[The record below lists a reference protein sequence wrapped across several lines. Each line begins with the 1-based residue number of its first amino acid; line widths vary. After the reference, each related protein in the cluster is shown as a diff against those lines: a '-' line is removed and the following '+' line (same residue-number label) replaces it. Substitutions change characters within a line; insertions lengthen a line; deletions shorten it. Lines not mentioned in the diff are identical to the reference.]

1 MTRKRFVKL
10 MMADGISRNAANCI
24 ARDARAAA
32 AVMTVRGLTPGCLI
46 TNVVIGKQG
55 GRVLV
60 TAKPK

>member
-24 ARDARAAA
+24 ARCTQAAD
-32 AVMTVRGLTPGCLI
+32 AVMGIRALTPGCLV
-46 TNVVIGKQG
+46 TNVVIDKQG
-55 GRVLV
+55 KKVSV

>member
-24 ARDARAAA
+24 ARCIQAAD
-32 AVMTVRGLTPGCLI
+32 AVMGTRALIPGCLV
-46 TNVVIGKQG
+46 TNVVIDKQG
-55 GRVLV
+55 GRVFV